1 MTKIIN
7 RNVVSYDRKI
17 ISDVKIDVDYYVF
30 SGEVNVYLSNTDRKI
45 SSMFRKNEYYF
56 KILNVKNMKDLR
68 KKLRMNIYGGCG
80 KCNSYLF
87 TVCKYFLPYIYIKY
101 LYIYMF
107 RKLSEYIYLCI
118 FNSFLIK
125 RIGY

>member
-80 KCNSYLF
+80 KCNS
-87 TVCKYFLPYIYIKY
+87 
-101 LYIYMF
+101 
-107 RKLSEYIYLCI
+107 
-118 FNSFLIK
+118 
-125 RIGY
+125 